1 MSRFNAIW
9 QSVLLGA
16 FGGLLVH
23 YYSVGDLVFFIY
35 PKYNELVLA
44 SAWLLIL
51 LAIYQLFAATETSEN
66 EEPTY
71 KDLLSC
77 AALTLILILALV
89 LPPKALS
96 SATALARGLSTDLVL
111 VNGQMQTFG
120 LKPEDRTLLDWIK
133 LFNYN
138 PEPQA
143 YVGQKVALEGFI
155 VQDPSL
161 PESTFMITRFAMAC
175 CAADARPIALP
186 VHFDPQKFTPLQDD
200 WVYLE
205 GRMAETSLN
214 AKRRAWIELD
224 LLESR
229 PVPLDP
235 YAY

>member
-1 MSRFNAIW
+1 MSRFHAIW

-23 YYSVGDLVFFIY
+23 YYSVGALVFFIY
-35 PKYNELVLA
+35 PAYNGMVLA
-44 SAWLLIL
+44 SAWMLIL
-51 LAIYQLFAATETSEN
+51 LAVFQLFAATENQS
-66 EEPTY
+66 EEPLLY
-71 KDLLSC
+71 KDFISLG
-77 AALTLILILALV
+77 ALTLILLLALA
-89 LPPKALS
+89 LPPRPLS
-96 SATALARGLSTDLVL
+96 SATALARGLSTDLAV

-120 LKPEDRTLLDWIK
+120 LKPEDRTLLDWVK

-155 VQDPSL
+155 VLDESL
-161 PESTFMITRFAMAC
+161 PESTFMITRFSMAC

-186 VHFDPQKFTPLQDD
+186 VHFDSQKFTPLQDD

-205 GRMAETSLN
+205 GHMEETTLN
-214 AKRRAWIELD
+214 GQRRAWIQLD
-224 LLESR
+224 FLESR